1 MNEMKRWMILVEAL
15 LNQRPMSPRF
25 LHQLTADTEENRKYL
40 DDLERHQK
48 QIEWEEQNNYEYPLD
63 ILSPPDFEDTK
74 AWNAYWDAKEYE
86 WDKFKKQHADKKR
99 VEMQKQADAYQAQ
112 VDGIRLAAKDAMDD
126 MIDKDREVVSK
137 LAKQAIN
144 SKQQQSKKVHKQA
157 MRPLKK

>member
-15 LNQRPMSPRF
+15 LNQRPLSPRL

-40 DDLERHQK
+40 DDLKRHQ
-48 QIEWEEQNNYEYPLD
+48 QEIEWEEENNYEYPTD

-74 AWNAYWDAKEYE
+74 AWNAYWNAKELE

-126 MIDKDREVVSK
+126 MIEKDREVVSK
-137 LAKQAIN
+137 LAKQALK
-144 SKQQQSKKVHKQA
+144 SQQKDAQRIRKQA
-157 MRPLKK
+157 MRQLKK

>member
-74 AWNAYWDAKEYE
+74 AWNAYWDAKE
-86 WDKFKKQHADKKR
+86 ATR
-99 VEMQKQADAYQAQ
+99 RQKAC
-112 VDGIRLAAKDAMDD
+112 
-126 MIDKDREVVSK
+126 
-137 LAKQAIN
+137 
-144 SKQQQSKKVHKQA
+144 
-157 MRPLKK
+157 